1 LWAFVALEQ
10 PQGNPPIRVLVFL
23 MRNVGGTGDMPK
35 KAGQGCF
42 GAPLESLETDEAG
55 IPLPL
60 SFLFRHLL
68 SPSII
73 IYNGCVPAIISMLTY

>member
-1 LWAFVALEQ
+1 
-10 PQGNPPIRVLVFL
+10 
-23 MRNVGGTGDMPK
+23 MPK
-35 KAGQGCF
+35 KAEQGCF